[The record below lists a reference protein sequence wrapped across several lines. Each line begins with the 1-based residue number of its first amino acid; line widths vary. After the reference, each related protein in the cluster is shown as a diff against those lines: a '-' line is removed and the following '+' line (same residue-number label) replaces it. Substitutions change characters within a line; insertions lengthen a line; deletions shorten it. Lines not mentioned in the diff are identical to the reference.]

1 MNLTRAPSKGELRST
16 MLSIP
21 PVRHQN
27 WRETPRDT
35 VILYWH
41 RKWIMHETPLEK
53 TIKDF
58 YFLCRSYYLDKR
70 KNIDFVFFQHDGKYV
85 GFYQT
90 NKILYPQ
97 RPNLVN
103 LSLYQKISKQ
113 GIIKGFYGL
122 NLSSFLLINCVLFM
136 PRIYIHHFLNVRL
149 QIKINDAK

>member
-1 MNLTRAPSKGELRST
+1 
-16 MLSIP
+16 
-21 PVRHQN
+21 
-27 WRETPRDT
+27 
-35 VILYWH
+35 
-41 RKWIMHETPLEK
+41 MHETPLEK